1 MKKTYFKYSKYVGTS
16 STDSSSDT
24 KYSDYADWYDNG
36 PGSESWKR
44 TISSNFVQQM
54 EFPAVK
60 GFPFYKK
67 EEKQFLEDE
76 LFEI

>member
-1 MKKTYFKYSKYVGTS
+1 MKKTYFKYSKYVGTN

-24 KYSDYADWYDNG
+24 KYSDYWDWYDKG

-44 TISSNFVQQM
+44 TINSKFIQQM

-60 GFPFYKK
+60 GFPFHKEKK
-67 EEKQFLEDE
+67 EQFLEDE